1 MCQQNIKHQERLKM
15 QSLKKIQSFEKCSIL
30 LLKRDYM
37 HKMFY
42 VNLMVITKKKLQKML
57 KGKSEMRLNVA
68 IKKTKNNGREK
79 EKKKKNKE
87 EQQKPSE
94 NNDQNGKK

>member
-1 MCQQNIKHQERLKM
+1 
-15 QSLKKIQSFEKCSIL
+15 
-30 LLKRDYM
+30 M

-42 VNLMVITKKKLQKML
+42 VNLMVITKKLIENAQRKMRN
-57 KGKSEMRLNVA
+57 EINIA